1 MSLSLDATAVA
12 VLIVLGLALGWRLA
26 CRRRA
31 DILSYAPPLAP
42 PDQAIRSALE
52 AQRGNLRVIADSAVE
67 GVFLTDASGRIVYA
81 NPAGE
86 QLLGYPAG
94 ALIGRDAHATLAP
107 AEFQEQC
114 RQGLEGFARDGRGD
128 FLGKAVRLSAMRR
141 DGRRVEVELSVIP
154 LWLDERWHAIAIMR
168 DLSERHA
175 LERDLDETRA
185 NFHTLVQDNRTGILI
200 LDANG
205 TVQFT
210 NPAAETLLD
219 VGANGLIGQPFGI
232 PVTGDHPAALQ
243 TEIRTVRHDGSAG
256 VAAMGVTETRWQGRP
271 AYLVMLHDIT
281 ERKAEETRIQRLA
294 FQDRLTGLP
303 NRDLFFDRLRN
314 ALEFAEREGKGVAV
328 VFMDLD
334 RFKAINDTLGHAM
347 GDALLCAV
355 ADRLGALP
363 RTSDTLARWGGDEF
377 TAVFY
382 NVHDQAGAQRVGE
395 RLLAAFLLPFN
406 PEGHEM
412 YVTPSI
418 GISLFPALATDPDV
432 LVRQA
437 DSAMYEAKHHGGNA
451 FRLYDPG
458 TALTAESRLEIERD
472 LQKAL
477 YHGELLLHYQPQV
490 ALASGECVGFEALL
504 RWQRPGCGLVGPATF
519 LPLLE
524 SSGLILEVGGW
535 VLEMACG
542 QLEEWAAAGLAHL
555 SLAINVSPI
564 QSERGDLFA
573 QVAETLDRHRFDPR
587 RLVLEFAESTLF
599 THTNRSRDLLQRLAA
614 LGVTLHVDD
623 FGAGYSS
630 LAGLRRLPVT
640 AIKIDER
647 FVHEVVSDAGNAAL
661 VSATLTLAHGNG
673 KQVVAEGVETREQAA
688 ALYRLGCDLAQGYY
702 FGRPLAAAALPQ
714 WLRDWGQ
721 GRGAWRQLHEREP

>member
-1 MSLSLDATAVA
+1 MSAAATAAA
-12 VLIVLGLALGWRLA
+12 VLCVLGLALGWRLI
-26 CRRRA
+26 RRRWS
-31 DILSYAPPLAP
+31 DILLGAVVRGAPE
-42 PDQAIRSALE
+42 QAIRPALE
-52 AQRGNLRVIADSAVE
+52 AQRGSLRAIADGAAE
-67 GVFLTDASGRIVYA
+67 GIFLTDDRGRIVYA

-94 ALIGRDAHATLAP
+94 ALIGCDAHATLAP
-107 AEFQEQC
+107 PELQGQC
-114 RQGLEGFARDGRGD
+114 RHGLEGFARDGRGE
-128 FLGKAVRLSAMRR
+128 FLGKAITLPAIRG
-141 DGRRVEVELSVIP
+141 DGRRVQVELWVIP
-154 LWLDERWHAIAIMR
+154 LWLDECWHAIAVMR

-175 LERDLDETRA
+175 LERDLDETRQ
-185 NFHTLVQDNRTGILI
+185 NFHSLVQDNLTGILI
-200 LDANG
+200 LDAQG

-210 NPAAETLLD
+210 NPAAESLLD

-232 PVTGDHPAALQ
+232 PVTGDQSEARQ

-303 NRDLFFDRLRN
+303 NRDLFFDRLHQ
-314 ALEFAEREGKGVAV
+314 AIEFASREGKGLAV

-334 RFKAINDTLGHAM
+334 RFKVINDTLGHAM

-355 ADRLGALP
+355 AERLGALP

-382 NVHDQAGAQRVGE
+382 NVADQAGADRIGK
-395 RLLAAFLLPFN
+395 RLLSAFLLPFN

-437 DSAMYEAKHHGGNA
+437 DAAMYEAKRQGGNA
-451 FRLYDPG
+451 LRLYDPN

-477 YHGELLLHYQPQV
+477 HHGELLLHYQPQV

-524 SSGLILEVGGW
+524 SSGLIVEVGSW
-535 VLEMACG
+535 VLEAACC
-542 QLEEWAAAGLAHL
+542 QLEEWSAAGLVHL

-573 QVAETLDRHRFDPR
+573 QVAETLNRHAIDPR
-587 RLVLEFAESTLF
+587 RLVLEFAESALF
-599 THTNRSRDLLQRLAA
+599 AHTNRSPDLLQRLAE

-623 FGAGYSS
+623 FGTGYSS
-630 LAGLRRLPVT
+630 FSGLRRLPVA

-647 FVHEVVSDAGNAAL
+647 FVHDVVSDAGNAAL

-673 KQVVAEGVETREQAA
+673 KQVVAEGVETLAQAA
-688 ALYRLGCDLAQGYY
+688 TLYRLGCDLAQGYY
-702 FGRPLAAAALPQ
+702 FGRPMVAAALPE
-714 WLRDWGQ
+714 WLRGWGQ
-721 GRGAWRQLHEREP
+721 GSGAWRLVRDQEF